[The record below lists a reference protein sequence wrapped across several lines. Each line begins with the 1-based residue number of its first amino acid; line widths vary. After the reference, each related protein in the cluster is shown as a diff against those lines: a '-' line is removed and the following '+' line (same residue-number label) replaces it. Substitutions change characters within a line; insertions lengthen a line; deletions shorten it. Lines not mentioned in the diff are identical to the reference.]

1 MTDQIP
7 PVPTVVVAID
17 AHEAFRRVI
26 VAPTVPVPEKLTDRE
41 TVLQERVAFAT
52 GVITGVR

>member
-17 AHEAFRRVI
+17 AQEAFRRVI
-26 VAPTVPVPEKLTDRE
+26 VAPTVPVHEKFTDRE
-41 TVLQERVAFAT
+41 IALQERVAFAT
-52 GVITGVR
+52 GAMTGVR